1 MFNADQVVN
10 NLTNALYPILNLPKR
25 NVYIFA
31 VWLYMYTHY
40 QKFKIPHTVYH
51 QEVYMQFPFTSLFET
66 LEEYNWTLQEL
77 ENRRILK
84 RHPNPKKRNY
94 FKPAAELVRFK
105 FSPEVTVYDV
115 VEALN
120 VPDNQIYVDNY
131 VNQLLEFL
139 SEGENNNDRED
150 VSNQNSAKP
159 LLEELKRSLSVA
171 S

>member
-1 MFNADQVVN
+1 MLNTDQVVS

-25 NVYIFA
+25 IVYIFT

-40 QKFKIPHTVYH
+40 QKFKMPYIVYR
-51 QEVYMQFPFTSLFET
+51 QEVYMQFPFTSLFES
-66 LEEYNWTLQEL
+66 LEEFDWALQEL
-77 ENRRILK
+77 ELRRVLK
-84 RHPNPKKRNY
+84 RSPIKRNY

-105 FSPEVTVYDV
+105 FSPEVTAYDV

-139 SEGENNNDRED
+139 SEGENNNDREG

-159 LLEELKRSLSVA
+159 LLEKLKRSFSIA